1 MTIANQI
8 AVTSGLIMLAIL
20 MIAWADSASKFLP
33 YRVKSFLGLFFVLCF
48 IAMFAGLIASVW
60 GF

>member
-1 MTIANQI
+1 MTLANQI

-20 MIAWADSASKFLP
+20 MIAWVDFGIKFLHH
-33 YRVKSFLGLFFVLCF
+33 RIQDFLSLVFILCF
-48 IAMFAGLIASVW
+48 IALFAGLIASVW